1 MLKETLPSG
10 FLRISVSIGCGTNLS
25 AVGRFTAAFA
35 DASAGFDSVP
45 GVGCPGIGIGVEPS
59 VGGVAGVADWG
70 DASVGDSL
78 TTASE
83 TTAAAAGLSSS
94 AARTA

>member
-1 MLKETLPSG
+1 MLKDTLPSG
-10 FLRISVSIGCGTNLS
+10 FLRIAVSMGCGTHLS
-25 AVGRFTAAFA
+25 AVGRFTAALA

-59 VGGVAGVADWG
+59 VGGVAGVDSCG
-70 DASVGDSL
+70 DASVGDSR
-78 TTASE
+78 TTPSE